1 MGPGDDL
8 LRNICPDVF
17 RENFINQRLIPE
29 APAPC
34 FLTKVFEYSRID
46 ANSNQLTRL
55 ITERRPSHPSHRL
68 EFLGRGLGN
77 VRVVNLS
84 RCTPRVR
91 GDSPAAR

>member
-1 MGPGDDL
+1 VGPGDDL

-68 EFLGRGLGN
+68 ELFGRRL
-77 VRVVNLS
+77 RDIREVNLS
-84 RCTPRVR
+84 ARTPHAR
-91 GDSPAAR
+91 GGSLVSH